1 MKKYDLSIVG
11 ASFAGLSAAKTAA
24 LGGCETIILERK
36 PTVKDKIHTTG
47 ILVKEILEQ
56 WNVPTTLV
64 KQITGIRLYS
74 PSLDWVDLE
83 SPEYSFY
90 TTDTAN
96 LMQWYAQDVKK
107 YGVNIKTNTNY
118 RGSYLS
124 DDYHVFPFNKFKS
137 RFVLGC
143 DGARSSVAKNYQLG
157 KNKHFLIGAEAEYE
171 TIDDIAQNRLHV
183 FLDSEF
189 ANGYIGWIAPGV
201 ECTQVG
207 LASKYPSKL
216 NLHGFIKKLHTLFKF
231 DQAEL
236 LGYRGGLIP
245 CGGVVK
251 PYYKD
256 NVMLI
261 GDAAGMVSPLTAGG
275 IHPAIEIGRYSGEA
289 ISQYLYDGDLRHI
302 HSLKSII
309 PNYQTK
315 QLMRWIHDHIHIP
328 NKVYD
333 VILTNPVF
341 RSVAQTVFF
350 HHRGLLTFAAWRDL
364 VRTLQN

>member
-11 ASFAGLSAAKTAA
+11 ASFAGLSAAKSAA
-24 LGGCETIILERK
+24 LGGCETIILEK
-36 PTVKDKIHTTG
+36 KTNVGEKIHTTG
-47 ILVKEILEQ
+47 ILVKEIIEQ
-56 WNVPTTLV
+56 WNVPSSLL

-74 PSLDWVDLE
+74 PSLDWIDLE
-83 SPEYSFY
+83 SPGYSFY
-90 TTDTAN
+90 TTDTSN
-96 LMQWYAQDVKK
+96 LLQWYANDVKQF
-107 YGVNIKTNTNY
+107 GVEIVTNTNY
-118 RGSYLS
+118 RGSYLN
-124 DDYHVFPFNKFKS
+124 DDYHVFPFNKLKS

-143 DGARSSVAKNYQLG
+143 DGARSSVARNYQLG

-171 TIDDIAQNRLHV
+171 TMEDVDQSRLHV

-201 ECTQVG
+201 ECTQIG
-207 LASKYPSKL
+207 LACKYPSKI
-216 NLHGFIKKLHTLFKF
+216 NLHGFIKKLHRLFKF
-231 DQAEL
+231 DKAEL

-251 PYYKD
+251 QYYKD

-275 IHPAIEIGRYSGEA
+275 IHPAIEIGKFSGEA
-289 ISQYLYDGDLRHI
+289 ISQYLYDDDINHI
-302 HSLKSII
+302 YNLKTII

-315 QLMRWIHDHIHIP
+315 QLLRWAHDHIHIP

-333 VILTNPVF
+333 IILTNPVF
-341 RSVAQTVFF
+341 RSIAQTIFF
-350 HHRGLLTFAAWRDL
+350 HHRGLLTINAWKDL
-364 VRTLQN
+364 VRALHN